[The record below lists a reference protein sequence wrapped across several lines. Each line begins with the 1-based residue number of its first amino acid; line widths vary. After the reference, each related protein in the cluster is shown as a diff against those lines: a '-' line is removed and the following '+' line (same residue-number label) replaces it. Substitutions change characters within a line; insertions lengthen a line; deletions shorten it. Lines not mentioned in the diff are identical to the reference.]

1 MADDDD
7 KLEQLL
13 DRLREERDEL
23 RVRAHLLKAE
33 LRDEWNAAERQWERI
48 EPKLARLRK
57 GARTSSEEV
66 GAAARQLGEEIARS
80 YRRLRD
86 ALK

>member
-13 DRLREERDEL
+13 ERLREERDEL

-33 LRDEWNAAERQWERI
+33 LRDEWHAAERQWERI
-48 EPKLARLRK
+48 EPKLDRLRK
-57 GARTSSEEV
+57 GAKESSAEV
-66 GAAARQLGEEIARS
+66 GAATRQLGEELARA